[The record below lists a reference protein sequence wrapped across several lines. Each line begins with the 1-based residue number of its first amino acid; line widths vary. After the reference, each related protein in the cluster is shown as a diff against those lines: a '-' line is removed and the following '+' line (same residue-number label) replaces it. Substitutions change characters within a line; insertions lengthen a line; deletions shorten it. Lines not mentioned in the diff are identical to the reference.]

1 MGGTVKLRQ
10 IRESKGMTQRALADK
25 AKMSYVYLSNLENGK
40 ANVSLFT
47 LRKLAK
53 VLKVNV
59 ADLVADE

>member
-1 MGGTVKLRQ
+1 
-10 IRESKGMTQRALADK
+10 MTLRALAEK
-25 AKMSYVYLSNLENGK
+25 TKMSYAYLSNLENGK

-53 VLKVNV
+53 VLKVMV

>member
-1 MGGTVKLRQ
+1 MLVKLREVRQ
-10 IRESKGMTQRALADK
+10 SKGMTQRVLAEK
-25 AKMSYVYLSNLENGK
+25 ARMSYVYISNLENGK

>member
-1 MGGTVKLRQ
+1 MKLRE
-10 IRESKGMTQRALADK
+10 IRERKGMTQRVLAEK
-25 AKMSYVYLSNLENGK
+25 TKMSYAYLSNLENGK

-53 VLKVNV
+53 VLKVSV